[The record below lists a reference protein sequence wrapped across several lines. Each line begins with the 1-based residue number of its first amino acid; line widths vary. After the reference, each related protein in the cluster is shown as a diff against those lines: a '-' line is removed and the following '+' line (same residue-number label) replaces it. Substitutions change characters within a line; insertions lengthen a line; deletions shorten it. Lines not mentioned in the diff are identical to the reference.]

1 MGCGGSA
8 PAEAVSAPASNGAG
22 NAIKAGSAYES
33 RNIDQEMERAK
44 AEEEGKIKMLLLGA
58 GESGKSTIFK
68 QMRLLYGT
76 ERSDDDLRM
85 YGVVAGRTSSWPF
98 GSSAA
103 TSATSVSRRS
113 STESRART
121 RS

>member
-8 PAEAVSAPASNGAG
+8 PAEAVSAPPASNGAG
-22 NAIKAGSAYES
+22 NAIKTSSASES
-33 RNIDQEMERAK
+33 RNIDQEIERAK

-85 YGVVAGRTSSWPF
+85 YGVVA
-98 GSSAA
+98 
-103 TSATSVSRRS
+103 RS
-113 STESRART
+113 NIIVAVRKLCS
-121 RS
+121 